1 MHGIEAAIEPI
12 PRRAG
17 MTTSREMT
25 SSTHRREEREPLD
38 GDIRAMSE
46 QRGSG
51 VRMCH
56 EQGKTAVYLSND
68 GRSIVEHEPHGVIR
82 HLPLDTDSR
91 SDT

>member
-25 SSTHRREEREPLD
+25 NPTRRREGTEPLD
-38 GDIRAMSE
+38 QDIRAMSE
-46 QRGSG
+46 QSGSG

-56 EQGKTAVYLSND
+56 EQGKTAVYLSDD

-91 SDT
+91 SGT

>member
-1 MHGIEAAIEPI
+1 MHRIEAGIEPI

-17 MTTSREMT
+17 MTTAREMT
-25 SSTHRREEREPLD
+25 NPTHRREERKPLD
-38 GDIRAMSE
+38 EDIRAMSE

-82 HLPLDTDSR
+82 HLPLDTDPR